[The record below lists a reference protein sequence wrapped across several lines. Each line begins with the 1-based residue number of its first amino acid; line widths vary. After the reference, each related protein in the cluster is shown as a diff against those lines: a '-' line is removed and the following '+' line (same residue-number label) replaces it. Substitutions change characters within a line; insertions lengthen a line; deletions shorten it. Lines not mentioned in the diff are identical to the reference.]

1 MATRTRTVVFTDM
14 ANYTASVERTDRE
27 GLRNLIAEHE
37 RLVAP
42 VLTRHGGRVLKTLGD
57 SFMVLFDSTTDAVR
71 AGVDLAER
79 ISGSG
84 GFAIRVGLATG
95 DVEEIEKA
103 DVVDCFGEAVNL
115 ASRIMGKTPTGEVW
129 FSHATLLCM
138 NQAEVAWEPV
148 GRYALR
154 GIAGEAEIYR
164 AVPPN
169 ACILPEPVAQAVRAR
184 RLVRIRRGDPMP
196 ALPPNPVLLLEG
208 FAPGSNALKDLV
220 DGLPVV
226 DPASLWLLAYNIA
239 PSDRYA
245 WEKLGRG
252 LVIGQPQALDRSI
265 LSQSQPTQSST
276 GSDTIILDVAS
287 RATMELVMSGL
298 ALPSVPLSEVVAG
311 YTYDLLAD
319 GRWVNRSENAIARV
333 DCSTEGVAFV
343 ALTPGLTIS
352 GRQAPPGKPI
362 LLKDR
367 EEIRAPSGT
376 IRYHHINDKGYM
388 GLLVADTLARL
399 GIAPGQQAE
408 VGREPNHPGL
418 ALPDRRGNE
427 NIRWCLGARAARAR
441 TGGFTLDR
449 ALAGRRQAAITLS
462 ASGARLQNLH
472 DRCPTY
478 VLDGDGMDLD
488 LVIASRAIAPGDLI
502 VAGTS
507 VIAVREPAA

>member
-1 MATRTRTVVFTDM
+1 MPTRTRTVVFTDM

-27 GLRNLIAEHE
+27 GLLKLLAAHE
-37 RLVAP
+37 QTVAP
-42 VLTRHGGRVLKTLGD
+42 VLIRHGGRVVKTLGD
-57 SFMVLFDSTTDAVR
+57 SFMVLFDSATDAVR
-71 AGVDLAER
+71 AGVDLVER

-84 GFAIRVGLATG
+84 NFAIRVGMATG

-103 DVVDCFGEAVNL
+103 EAFDCFGEPVNL
-115 ASRIMGKTPTGEVW
+115 ASRVMGKTPPSEVW

-138 NQAEVAWEPV
+138 NQAEIAWEPV

-164 AVPPN
+164 AVPSHAVN
-169 ACILPEPVAQAVRAR
+169 LPEPVAQAARAR
-184 RLVRIRRGDPMP
+184 RLVRIKRGEPVP
-196 ALPPNPVLLLEG
+196 ALPPNPVILLEN

-226 DPASLWLLAYNIA
+226 DPACLWLLAYNIA
-239 PSDRYA
+239 PSDRHA
-245 WEKLGRG
+245 WDKLGRG
-252 LVIGQPQALDRSI
+252 LVVGQPAALERAI
-265 LSQSQPTQSST
+265 TAQLQPTQGTT
-276 GSDTIILDVAS
+276 GSDTIILDVAN

-333 DCSTEGVAFV
+333 DVSAEGTVFV
-343 ALTPGLTIS
+343 ALTPGLTVS
-352 GRQAPPGKPI
+352 GRQATPGKPL
-362 LLKDR
+362 LLKDNDELR
-367 EEIRAPSGT
+367 TPSGSMK
-376 IRYHHINDKGYM
+376 YYHINDKGYL
-388 GLLVADTLARL
+388 GLMVADTLARL

-408 VGREPNHPGL
+408 IGREPNHPGL

-449 ALAGRRQAAITLS
+449 ALAGRRQAAISLAS
-462 ASGARLQNLH
+462 SGAKLVSLH
-472 DRCPTY
+472 DRCP
-478 VLDGDGMDLD
+478 
-488 LVIASRAIAPGDLI
+488 R
-502 VAGTS
+502 S
-507 VIAVREPAA
+507 VK